1 MVYSLTRRCLCAL
14 SVASAARAQAVV
26 EYAAKSATSAVS
38 GTSGGASLG
47 ACRVDSTVISC
58 LRQNYPVAFQV
69 VIVAICLLV
78 AILIFRPRQ
87 RA

>member
-14 SVASAARAQAVV
+14 SIASAARAQAVV

-69 VIVAICLLV
+69 VLVVICLLV

>member
-26 EYAAKSATSAVS
+26 EYAAKSATSAAS

-69 VIVAICLLV
+69 VLVVICLLV
-78 AILIFRPRQ
+78 AILVFRPRQ

>member
-1 MVYSLTRRCLCAL
+1 MVYSLIRRSLCAL

-26 EYAAKSATSAVS
+26 EYAAKSATSAAS

-69 VIVAICLLV
+69 VLVVICLLV

>member
-14 SVASAARAQAVV
+14 SIASAARAQAVV
-26 EYAAKSATSAVS
+26 EYAAKSATSAAS
-38 GTSGGASLG
+38 GTSGASLG
-47 ACRVDSTVISC
+47 ACRVDNTVISC

-69 VIVAICLLV
+69 VLVVICLLV

>member
-38 GTSGGASLG
+38 DTSGGASLG

-69 VIVAICLLV
+69 VLVVICLLV

>member
-14 SVASAARAQAVV
+14 SIASAARAQAVV

-47 ACRVDSTVISC
+47 ACRVDNTVISC

-69 VIVAICLLV
+69 VVVVICLLV

>member
-1 MVYSLTRRCLCAL
+1 MVHSLIGCSLCVL
-14 SVASAARAQAVV
+14 SIASAAHAQAVV
-26 EYAAKSATSAVS
+26 EYAAKSATSAAS

-69 VIVAICLLV
+69 VLVVICLLV

>member
-1 MVYSLTRRCLCAL
+1 MVHSFTRRCLCAF
-14 SVASAARAQAVV
+14 SVASAARAQAIV
-26 EYAAKSATSAVS
+26 EYASKSATSAVS

-58 LRQNYPVAFQV
+58 LRQNYPVAFQIV
-69 VIVAICLLV
+69 LVAICLLV
-78 AILIFRPRQ
+78 AILVFRPRQ

>member
-1 MVYSLTRRCLCAL
+1 MVHSLIRRSLCAL

-26 EYAAKSATSAVS
+26 EYAAKSATSAAS
-38 GTSGGASLG
+38 GTSGGASFG

-69 VIVAICLLV
+69 VLVVICLLV
-78 AILIFRPRQ
+78 AILAFRPRQ